1 MKMRREGYDGV
12 CSWCLLACVTS
23 VVTYTQYGVY
33 RVVIVHIMAIVDQFE
48 LLCVCVCCVIWDG
61 LFHV

>member
-1 MKMRREGYDGV
+1 MRREGYDGV

-33 RVVIVHIMAIVDQFE
+33 RVVIVHIMAIVDQFK
-48 LLCVCVCCVIWDG
+48 LLCVLCYLGWFVSC
-61 LFHV
+61 LS